1 MKKLIFI
8 FSLLLYHNKGS
19 NAIAGFNTFFQMP
32 TVVRDSTTAV
42 KIAEAI
48 WLPLFGE
55 KIYNERPFIA
65 KLIGDSVWQVR
76 GSSSINTDTHVPG
89 GNIITIY
96 SGGVA
101 YIKIRKSNCEILDV
115 GHGK

>member
-1 MKKLIFI
+1 MNKLLIF
-8 FSLLLYHNKGS
+8 FLLLLYYNKGS
-19 NAIAGFNTFFQMP
+19 HATAGIVHLFSMP
-32 TVVRDSTTAV
+32 TLVPDSTTAV
-42 KIAEAI
+42 KIAEVI

-55 KIYNERPFIA
+55 KIYNEQPFVA
-65 KLIGDSVWQVR
+65 KLIGDSVWQVT
-76 GSSSINTDTHVPG
+76 GSSSIKSDSHVHG

-101 YIKIRKSNCEILDV
+101 YIKIKKSNCEILDV